1 MKVPDLLSLKGRV
14 ALVTGGSRGLGLQM
28 AEALGEMG
36 ARLAITARKKEELE
50 QATKQLEKQ
59 GIVAASFVC
68 DMGKRETIAP
78 VADEIL
84 KKFGKVDI
92 LVNNAGATWGAPA
105 EEHPLE
111 AWDKL
116 LNLNL
121 TAAFVLT
128 QILGRKSMIPAKWGR
143 VINIASIAGLM
154 GQDPR
159 IVRTIAYNTT
169 KGGLVN
175 FTRALAAEWGQHG
188 ITVNAICPGFFP
200 SKMTQATLGTTG
212 ELIRDWTPTK
222 RLGNDEDL
230 KGLVVLLAS
239 EASRHITG
247 QGERDI
253 TGDAKLAFT
262 RDYQKRIPFVSHLKI
277 LTETLGEGTARLSLP
292 IEPHLTNSIGTVHGG
307 VIMSLLDVALCTAA
321 RTLHPDSLGVITID
335 MSTSFIGGGSGARLL
350 AEARVL
356 KNGRSMIFVD
366 GEAKN
371 EDGSLVAKAIATVR
385 VRLKEK

>member
-1 MKVPDLLSLKGRV
+1 MNVRQLLDLGGRA
-14 ALVTGGSRGLGLQM
+14 ALVTGGSRGLGLQI

-36 ARLAITARKKEELE
+36 AKIALTARKQNALDEALAHPRAHKIQCE
-50 QATKQLEKQ
+50 AW
-59 GIVAASFVC
+59 VC
-68 DMGKRETIAP
+68 DMGKRDAIVP
-78 VADEIL
+78 CADEIL

-105 EEHPLE
+105 EDHPLE

-116 LNLNL
+116 VNLNL
-121 TAAFVLT
+121 TGVFVLT
-128 QILGRKSMIPAKWGR
+128 QHIGKKSMIPARWGR
-143 VINIASIAGLM
+143 IINVASIAGLM

-159 IVRTIAYNTT
+159 IVRTIAYNAT

-175 FTRALAAEWGQHG
+175 FTRALAAEWGSHG

-247 QGERDI
+247 QAI
-253 TGDAKLAFT
+253 A
-262 RDYQKRIPFVSHLKI
+262 
-277 LTETLGEGTARLSLP
+277 
-292 IEPHLTNSIGTVHGG
+292 
-307 VIMSLLDVALCTAA
+307 
-321 RTLHPDSLGVITID
+321 
-335 MSTSFIGGGSGARLL
+335 
-350 AEARVL
+350 
-356 KNGRSMIFVD
+356 VD
-366 GEAKN
+366 GGA
-371 EDGSLVAKAIATVR
+371 SVI
-385 VRLKEK
+385 